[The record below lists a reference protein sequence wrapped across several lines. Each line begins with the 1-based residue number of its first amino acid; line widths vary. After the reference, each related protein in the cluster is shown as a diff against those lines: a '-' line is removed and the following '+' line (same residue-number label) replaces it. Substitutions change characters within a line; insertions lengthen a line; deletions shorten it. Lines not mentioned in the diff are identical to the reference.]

1 MAARTTG
8 SSKSKSSTPKKA
20 TSAKPARA
28 ATKPAP
34 GSAAAK
40 TAPDVVP
47 DTTPTVVTST
57 ELKKRELIDEVVNRS
72 GVRKKF
78 AKPAIEAMI
87 DVLAEA
93 IAEGREVNLQPF
105 GKIKHQRTKDTSNA
119 RITVAKIRQSKTA
132 GPALDPADR
141 ADDDKSNET
150 VAEPAE

>member
-47 DTTPTVVTST
+47 DTTPTV
-57 ELKKRELIDEVVNRS
+57 IDEVVTRS